1 MTEVQHSSNR
11 LAHRVDA
18 AQTPAIPSVVD
29 RSADD
34 ERTYTHLLA
43 ILSVSSGMVGVCLT
57 AIGLIG
63 IVKKLNNVEM
73 LVDDLL
79 AVGSLCFM
87 IAAVLSFLGMRT
99 RLVKTWAGFTRA
111 LDLLFCLGLVIVV
124 VATLLL
130 TWMVV

>member
-18 AQTPAIPSVVD
+18 AQTPSSAPVVE
-29 RSADD
+29 RLSDD